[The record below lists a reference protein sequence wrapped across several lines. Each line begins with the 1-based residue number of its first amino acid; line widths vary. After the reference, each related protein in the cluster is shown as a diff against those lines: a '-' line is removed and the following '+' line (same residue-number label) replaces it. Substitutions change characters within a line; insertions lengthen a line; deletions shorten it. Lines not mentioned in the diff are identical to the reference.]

1 MFENSF
7 RREKPAHPLRITA
20 PEYVLSYWSKTKEE
34 KGEEEMKIK
43 VKKKKRKG
51 ERK

>member
-7 RREKPAHPLRITA
+7 RKKKPAHPLRITA
-20 PEYVLSYWSKTKEE
+20 LEYILSYWSKNKEE

-43 VKKKKRKG
+43 VKNKKRKG
-51 ERK
+51 KRK